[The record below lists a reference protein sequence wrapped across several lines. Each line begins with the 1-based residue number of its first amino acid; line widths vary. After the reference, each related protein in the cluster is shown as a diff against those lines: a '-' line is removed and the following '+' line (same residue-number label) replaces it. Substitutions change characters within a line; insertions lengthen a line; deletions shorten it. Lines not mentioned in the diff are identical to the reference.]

1 MQGRALTGLAHA
13 ILYRDADLQ
22 RARELG
28 ERGFEAVAGDDDIG
42 SYEALDLLSTIAWWE
57 GDLTAAEWHAQEKLA
72 IAERLE
78 RIDLQSTVLGE
89 LARIHRER
97 IDGEPIEPLVERSL
111 ALAELSGSLLAR
123 AWALRQRGEL
133 RQTAGDLDGAE
144 LDLAAAHALFEEAG
158 TAVHTAKTLN
168 WLADVACSKGQPE
181 RAERFLREGIRIL
194 KPLGDRGTLVE
205 TQRQLAQV
213 LLELERVDE
222 AERYALQARETVG
235 PEDVGSRATTRGA
248 LGLVRAAQG
257 RDEEAERLL
266 REGVEIL
273 ERTEFRLLLSYQRSL
288 LVQFL
293 RERGRDD
300 EADALAAA
308 DAAVAESA
316 ARIASL
322 DRSSGDS
329 EITVAGRSNARNAS
343 PSGSARSV
351 PSP

>member
-1 MQGRALTGLAHA
+1 
-13 ILYRDADLQ
+13 
-22 RARELG
+22 
-28 ERGFEAVAGDDDIG
+28 
-42 SYEALDLLSTIAWWE
+42 
-57 GDLTAAEWHAQEKLA
+57 
-72 IAERLE
+72 
-78 RIDLQSTVLGE
+78 VLGE
-89 LARIHRER
+89 LSRLHRER
-97 IDGEPIEPLVERSL
+97 MDGEPIEPLVERSL

-123 AWALRQRGEL
+123 AWALKERGEL
-133 RQTAGDLDGAE
+133 RETAGELDGAE
-144 LDLAAAHALFEEAG
+144 LDFAAAHALFEEAG
-158 TAVHTAKTLN
+158 TAVHTAKMLN

-235 PEDVGSRATTRGA
+235 PEDVSSRATTRGA

-273 ERTEFRLLLSYQRSL
+273 ERTEFRLLLRYQRSL
-288 LVQFL
+288 LADFL

-300 EADALAAA
+300 EADVLAAA
-308 DAAVAESA
+308 DAVDAERA

-322 DRSSGDS
+322 ERSSGDS
-329 EITVAGRSNARNAS
+329 EITVAGRSNERNAS